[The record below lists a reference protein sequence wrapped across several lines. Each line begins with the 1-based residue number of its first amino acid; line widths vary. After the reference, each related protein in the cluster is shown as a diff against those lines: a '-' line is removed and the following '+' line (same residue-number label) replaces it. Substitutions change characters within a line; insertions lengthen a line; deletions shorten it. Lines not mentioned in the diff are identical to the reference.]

1 MIDEKPTTPLVIRL
15 ATPEDIATIELLDS
29 FSISPT
35 RDIHRAMQQY
45 FGSVDPST
53 HEHTFIFLAEMEGVP
68 AAKAELMVA
77 PSSAPTDASPQ
88 TTTIPTQ
95 NIGYVKRVVVNPQY
109 RKHGLARHL
118 MQAIIAFAQNEQHL
132 AAIDLHVWEGNVPAI
147 RLYES
152 LGFAL
157 QHRELYFRL
166 PL

>member
-1 MIDEKPTTPLVIRL
+1 MIDEKPTVPLVIRL
-15 ATPEDIATIELLDS
+15 ATPEDIATIDYLDS
-29 FSISPT
+29 FSTSPT

-53 HEHTFIFLAEMEGVP
+53 HERNFVFLAEIAGNA
-68 AAKAELMVA
+68 AAKAELMV
-77 PSSAPTDASPQ
+77 PPTSIDTPQQ
-88 TTTIPTQ
+88 TTSISTQ
-95 NIGYVKRVVVNPQY
+95 NVGYVKRVVVNPQY
-109 RKHGLARHL
+109 RKHGLARLL
-118 MQAIIAFAQNEQHL
+118 MQTIIAFAQDEQHL